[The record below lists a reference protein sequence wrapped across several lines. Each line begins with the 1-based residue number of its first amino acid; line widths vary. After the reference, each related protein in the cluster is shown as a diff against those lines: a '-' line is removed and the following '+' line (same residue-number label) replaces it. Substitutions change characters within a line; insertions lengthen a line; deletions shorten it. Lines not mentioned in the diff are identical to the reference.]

1 MPPDLDAQFARHREA
16 FARRPFPAAAERRAL
31 LDQLEA
37 LVKDHAA
44 EWADAISRDF
54 GGRSRHETQLL
65 EVFPALEGIRHARRH
80 VGRWMRPQRRSTSL
94 WFLPGR
100 SSVVPQPL
108 GVVGIV
114 VPWNYPLYL
123 AVGPLVAALAAGNRA
138 MVKMSETTPATG
150 ELLARLAERHFP
162 GGEVT
167 VANGGPEVAQA
178 FCRLA
183 FDHLLFT
190 GSSGV
195 GRHVMRAAAEHLT
208 PVTLELGGKSPA
220 LVGRGFPVAEAA
232 DRVMFGKCLNAGQ
245 TCIAPDYALVPEES
259 VAAFVEAARLAVAR
273 LYPTLA
279 ANPDYTAIVD
289 ARHRE
294 RLARLVADARAK
306 GASALEVNPG
316 AEDLAAAGKFA
327 PTLLTG
333 VDASMAVMRE
343 EIFGPVLPV
352 VPYRALDEAIAYVNA
367 RPRPLA
373 LYVFEHDGAAVDR
386 VIALTVSG
394 GVAVN
399 ETIVHIAQDDLPFG
413 GVGESGM
420 GRYHGREGFDTFSQ
434 RKSVFRQSR
443 LNGLKLFRA
452 PYGRRFESLL
462 RLLLR

>member
-37 LVKDHAA
+37 MVKDHAA
-44 EWADAISRDF
+44 EWAGAISRDF